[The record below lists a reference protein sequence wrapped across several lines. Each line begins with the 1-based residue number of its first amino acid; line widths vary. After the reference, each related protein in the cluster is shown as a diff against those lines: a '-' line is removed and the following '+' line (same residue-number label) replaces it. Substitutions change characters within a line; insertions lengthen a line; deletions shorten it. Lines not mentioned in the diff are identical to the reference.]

1 MICLRPSLTIYS
13 ATLFHS
19 VAGRWLR
26 VTGRVL
32 QVNVRTR
39 RALLEHRGAAVA
51 VTLDLLPGVVL
62 RPRSLV
68 QLMGCLVPDDEDADA
83 EGGADVLVLQA
94 RQMRPVDGLDVCVY
108 ERALAVRRA
117 ALGEAMPP

>member
-1 MICLRPSLTIYS
+1 MFYATALLRA
-13 ATLFHS
+13 AT
-19 VAGRWLR
+19 GRWLR
-26 VTGRVL
+26 VTGRVV

-68 QLMGCLVPDDEDADA
+68 QLTGCLVPDDDDMDA
-83 EGGADVLVLQA
+83 EGGAGALVLQA
-94 RQMRPVDGLDVCVY
+94 RHVRAVDGLDVRVY